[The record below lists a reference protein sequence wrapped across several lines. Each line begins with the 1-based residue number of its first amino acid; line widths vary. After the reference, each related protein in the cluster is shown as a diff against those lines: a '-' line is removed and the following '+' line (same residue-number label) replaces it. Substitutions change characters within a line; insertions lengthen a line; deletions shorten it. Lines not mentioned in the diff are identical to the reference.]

1 MSVEAEHGEAVRAGA
16 HIWPGTVCR
25 PGRMAEPGAG
35 DGTGGRTRAGAGSGT
50 GTGTGFLRAALIA
63 AAAAEVLALAGGV
76 EGDDILSALA
86 RVEYAERAGVLEE
99 GSGGFSG
106 RLGIRFELKDG
117 TLWFYRETIDT
128 H

>member
-1 MSVEAEHGEAVRAGA
+1 MRLYARGRISGRERCAG
-16 HIWPGTVCR
+16 R

-35 DGTGGRTRAGAGSGT
+35 DGTGGS
-50 GTGTGFLRAALIA
+50 GTGFLRTALIA
-63 AAAAEVLALAGGV
+63 VAAAEVLAVAGGV
-76 EGDDILSALA
+76 EGEDILSALA
-86 RVEYAERAGVLEE
+86 RVEYAERAGVPEE

>member
-1 MSVEAEHGEAVRAGA
+1 MRLYARGRISGR
-16 HIWPGTVCR
+16 GTVCR
-25 PGRMAEPGAG
+25 PAGPDGGARGGRWNRRKDTGRSRIGNGNGNGLSAGGSDRCGRRRGAG
-35 DGTGGRTRAGAGSGT
+35 ARRRCG
-50 GTGTGFLRAALIA
+50 
-63 AAAAEVLALAGGV
+63 
-76 EGDDILSALA
+76 GDDILSALA

>member
-1 MSVEAEHGEAVRAGA
+1 MRLYARGRISGRDRCAG
-16 HIWPGTVCR
+16 R

>member
-1 MSVEAEHGEAVRAGA
+1 MRLYARGRISGRERCAG
-16 HIWPGTVCR
+16 R

-86 RVEYAERAGVLEE
+86 L
-99 GSGGFSG
+99 S
-106 RLGIRFELKDG
+106 LIH
-117 TLWFYRETIDT
+117 I
-128 H
+128 

>member
-1 MSVEAEHGEAVRAGA
+1 MSVEEKYGEAVRAGA

-25 PGRMAEPGAG
+25 PAGPDGGAWAG

-50 GTGTGFLRAALIA
+50 GFLRTALIA
-63 AAAAEVLALAGGV
+63 VAAAEVLAVAGGV
-76 EGDDILSALA
+76 EGEDILSALA
-86 RVEYAERAGVLEE
+86 RVEYAERAGVPEE

>member
-1 MSVEAEHGEAVRAGA
+1 MRLYTRGRISGRERCAGQ
-16 HIWPGTVCR
+16 T
-25 PGRMAEPGAG
+25 GRMAEPGAA
-35 DGTGGRTRAGAGSGT
+35 DGTGGRTRAGAGS
-50 GTGTGFLRAALIA
+50 GTGFLRAALIA

>member
-1 MSVEAEHGEAVRAGA
+1 MRLYARGRISGRERCAG
-16 HIWPGTVCR
+16 R

-50 GTGTGFLRAALIA
+50 GFLRTALIA
-63 AAAAEVLALAGGV
+63 VAAAEVLAVAGGV
-76 EGDDILSALA
+76 EGEDILSALA
-86 RVEYAERAGVLEE
+86 RVEYAERAGVPEE

-128 H
+128 N

>member
-1 MSVEAEHGEAVRAGA
+1 MRLYARGRISGRERCAG
-16 HIWPGTVCR
+16 R

-86 RVEYAERAGVLEE
+86 RVEYAE
-99 GSGGFSG
+99 
-106 RLGIRFELKDG
+106 
-117 TLWFYRETIDT
+117 LWFYRETIDT

>member
-1 MSVEAEHGEAVRAGA
+1 MRLYARGRISGRERCAG
-16 HIWPGTVCR
+16 R

-63 AAAAEVLALAGGV
+63 AAAAE

>member
-25 PGRMAEPGAG
+25 PAGPDGGAR
-35 DGTGGRTRAGAGSGT
+35 GGRWNRGKDTGRSRSG
-50 GTGTGFLRAALIA
+50 A